1 VVRKSV
7 TISRS
12 GSVEMGNPLT
22 ENALRFG
29 VYLPPFG
36 PFGDP
41 AVLVDLAARAER
53 SGWHGIFLWD
63 HLVHEDLPIVDPW
76 TTLAAIASATRDL
89 RLGPMVT
96 PLARRRS
103 WVVARQASTLSRLS
117 GGRLILGTGLG
128 SDESGDFS
136 RFGEPADLRIRAAQ
150 YDEGLEVIRAV
161 WSGRPFR
168 HDGPHYRVTLDEG
181 AQEPHKIPVW
191 VASSTGHPR
200 VIRRAARCDGIFPNP
215 EDHTPT
221 PDDVATTLS
230 DLHRA
235 GLPPDRSF
243 DVAVAGN
250 ASPAWDEPIK
260 IDLAALAQAGMTWWM
275 ESLMHWDPLE
285 LSLRIVDAGPPSL

>member
-1 VVRKSV
+1 
-7 TISRS
+7 
-12 GSVEMGNPLT
+12 LT
-22 ENALRFG
+22 QSTLRFG

-41 AVLVDLAARAER
+41 AVLIDLAVRAER
-53 SGWHGIFLWD
+53 AGWHGIFLWD
-63 HLVHEDLPIVDPW
+63 HLVRDDLPIVDTW
-76 TTLAAIASATRDL
+76 TTLGAIARATSEL

-96 PLARRRS
+96 PLARRRP
-103 WVVARQASTLSRLS
+103 WVVARQASTVSRLS

-136 RFGEPADLRIRAAQ
+136 RFGEPDDLRVRAAR
-150 YDEGLEVIRAV
+150 YDEGIDVARAV

-168 HDGPHYRVTLDEG
+168 HDGAQYQVTLEEG
-181 AQEPHKIPVW
+181 ARDPHPIPVW

-221 PDDVATTLS
+221 AADVASTLS
-230 DLHRA
+230 ELRAA
-235 GLPPDRSF
+235 GLPPDRPF

-250 ASPAWDEPIK
+250 ASPAWEEPVK
-260 IDLAALAQAGMTWWM
+260 VDVGALAQAGMTWWM

-285 LSLRIVDAGPPSL
+285 LSLRIVDAGPPRG